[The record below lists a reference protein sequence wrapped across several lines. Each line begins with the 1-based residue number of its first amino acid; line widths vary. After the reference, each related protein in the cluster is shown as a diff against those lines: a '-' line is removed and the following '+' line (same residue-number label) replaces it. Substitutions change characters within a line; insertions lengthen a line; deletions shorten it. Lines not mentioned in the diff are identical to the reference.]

1 MGKCGTLIV
10 ACKHV
15 IAGQIDDI
23 YCPEGPDCWALC
35 KQCFETGPD
44 GITDDVVTICK
55 HCLEKRLGTKLD
67 IETKGLA

>member
-35 KQCFETGPD
+35 KQCFETGP
-44 GITDDVVTICK
+44 
-55 HCLEKRLGTKLD
+55 EKRLGTKLD